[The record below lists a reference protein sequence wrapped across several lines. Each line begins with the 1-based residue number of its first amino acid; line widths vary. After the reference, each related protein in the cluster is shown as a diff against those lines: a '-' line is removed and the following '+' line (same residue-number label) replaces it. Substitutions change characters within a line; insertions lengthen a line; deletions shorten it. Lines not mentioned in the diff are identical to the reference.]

1 MGAAAEHLHDG
12 RTAMLREDDAVHM
25 DMEGSM
31 KLQPD
36 SVEEYRANV
45 YEAAYH
51 YGWSCGFAT
60 AAATSLIVLIL
71 YGMYVRFFPNGI
83 PIVF

>member
-1 MGAAAEHLHDG
+1 
-12 RTAMLREDDAVHM
+12 
-25 DMEGSM
+25 M

-36 SVEEYRANV
+36 SVEEYRAHV

-60 AAATSLIVLIL
+60 AAVTSLIVLIL
-71 YGMYVRFFPNGI
+71 YGVYVRFFPNGI

>member
-1 MGAAAEHLHDG
+1 
-12 RTAMLREDDAVHM
+12 
-25 DMEGSM
+25 M
-31 KLQPD
+31 KLEQD
-36 SVEEYRANV
+36 SVEDYRANV

-60 AAATSLIVLIL
+60 AAVTSLIVLIL
-71 YGMYVRFFPNGI
+71 YGVYVRFFPNGI